1 MQENLSSFDTLKL
14 ATQYWQGD
22 QTTTVL
28 IVILFILAIILFF
41 IMGTWLQK
49 KMRERNLKHYFDTYA
64 KEQELTD
71 KEKEIL
77 WEYAKKMERDP
88 ILVLEFKAPFEKVV
102 DLYIQSNPDADEN
115 LVRDMRKKLDFE
127 IVSPYIPLITT
138 KDIEIFQNGRM
149 VFSNNQTVNVALY
162 DKDERYMYWLVI
174 DGTLPSSIQPGEQAK
189 VIFLRQEDGIYSFE
203 LPIADIMKEGN
214 KTIIKFPHT
223 FELNRTQ
230 RRETPRVK
238 IDLPLNF
245 AYTKNGKKSIFEG
258 RFIDISSGGAR
269 FCTTELNDILRKIRF
284 GDTIELIFNLDDYTF
299 NINSKVLEIDK
310 KPKAL
315 CLRTIFEE
323 LDEHTKESIIE
334 FVQKEQIKA
343 AKLKKEHE

>member
-1 MQENLSSFDTLKL
+1 MQENLSGFDTLKL
-14 ATQYWQGD
+14 ATQYWHGD
-22 QTTTVL
+22 QTTTIL
-28 IVILFILAIILFF
+28 IIILFF
-41 IMGTWLQK
+41 LAAITFFILGTLLQK
-49 KMRERNLKHYFDTYA
+49 KIKEKNLKHYFDMYA
-64 KEQELTD
+64 KEQELNE

-102 DLYIQSNPDADEN
+102 DLYIHSDPNADEN

-127 IVSPYIPLITT
+127 ILSPYIPLITT

-149 VFSNNQTVNVALY
+149 IFPNNQSVNVALY

-174 DGTLPSSIQPGEQAK
+174 DGTLPSSIQPGEQVK

-203 LPIADIMKEGN
+203 LPIADIIKEGN

-230 RRETPRVK
+230 RRESPRVK

-245 AYTKNGKKSIFEG
+245 AYQKNGKKYIFEG

-269 FCTTELNDILRKIRF
+269 FCTTETTNEVLKKIRF
-284 GDTIELIFNLDDYTF
+284 GDTVELVFNLDNHTF
-299 NINSKVLEIDK
+299 TINAKVLDIDK

-315 CLRTIFEE
+315 CLRTIFSE
-323 LDEHTKESIIE
+323 LDEHTKENIIE
-334 FVQKEQIKA
+334 FVQKEQIKV
-343 AKLKKEHE
+343 AKLKKE